1 VAIFTAQ
8 VHIVQ
13 SRYFFLCEQARLFL
27 HLSSNTSLSM
37 NGSTL
42 HTVLSDR
49 QAWFLSQRVL
59 LMISGSTWMF
69 LDKVMT
75 LTIPSVR
82 MR

>member
-1 VAIFTAQ
+1 
-8 VHIVQ
+8 
-13 SRYFFLCEQARLFL
+13 
-27 HLSSNTSLSM
+27 M

-69 LDKVMT
+69 LDKVMM